1 MVIILSSLLHPVL
14 SAHLLTPSQVLLTL
28 NLFYHP
34 GLEFKPA
41 FVFIIASNL
50 GALHSKTHS
59 KRVVGFC
66 EHLLSLLFLVWII
79 IIFYF
84 FLNLWCRLNFIV
96 SMYTYKKI
104 MGIEGSLREG
114 RVVLWSEKTQVL
126 TLLGLQ
132 PRIPSL
138 IFMEA

>member
-41 FVFIIASNL
+41 SVFIIASNL

-66 EHLLSLLFLVWII
+66 EHLLSLLFVVWII
-79 IIFYF
+79 IIFYAF
-84 FLNLWCRLNFIV
+84 FEFV
-96 SMYTYKKI
+96 VQ
-104 MGIEGSLREG
+104 IEFHSQHVHVQENNGHRGFSERRQSGSLE
-114 RVVLWSEKTQVL
+114 
-126 TLLGLQ
+126 
-132 PRIPSL
+132 
-138 IFMEA
+138 